1 LLRGGNGSILK
12 KLIKWLVYTVLGLFV
27 LAMLLV
33 GPIDKTPLKEQPFYQ
48 TMISRLDT
56 IHPNQSQKDKVKVG
70 WSKFNITPSYS
81 MPMAGYTPKD
91 KYESIHDSIYGGVIT
106 MINGNT
112 VNVIVSLDLMLFP
125 PSIKDKV
132 NEALKRQGKD
142 YFVYYSA
149 THTHSSL
156 GGWDASLVGRLAL
169 GSYHAEW
176 VDQTANDILDN
187 IEQAKTS
194 SLPST
199 IQYWENDATEFVEN
213 RLDAANGQVDGKLR
227 GLKFIRTD
235 SSKAVIVTY
244 SAHPTNVELLSR
256 VVSGDYP
263 SALTKQLEK
272 RGFDFGLFMAGM
284 VGSHR
289 LKGIE
294 GPDFERI
301 EKAGLE
307 LAEKVIAA
315 NALELIDS
323 VSISSAHI
331 PIAFG
336 PSQLRI
342 AKDWRVRDWVFRLL
356 LNPLHGEFTYLQV
369 GHVVFI
375 GTPADFSG
383 EIFAQEKLEAIA
395 AATGK
400 KLIVTS
406 FNGNYTGYIT
416 ADRYYAKGNEEEVM
430 ALNWVGPYFAEYYVK
445 MIREILD
452 FKQRTK
458 LFR

>member
-1 LLRGGNGSILK
+1 MRGGNGSILK

-33 GPIDKTPLKEQPFYQ
+33 GPIDKTPLKDQPFYQ
-48 TMISRLDT
+48 TMVSRLDT
-56 IHPNQSQKDKVKVG
+56 IYPNQSQKNKVKVG
-70 WSKFNITPSYS
+70 WSKFNITPTYS

-125 PSIKDKV
+125 PSIKDQV
-132 NEALKRQGKD
+132 NEALKRQRKD

-156 GGWDASLVGRLAL
+156 GGWDESLVGRLAL
-169 GSYHAEW
+169 GSYHAVW

-187 IEQAKTS
+187 IDKATTS
-194 SLPST
+194 SISST

-213 RLDAANGQVDGKLR
+213 RLDAAKGQVDGKLR
-227 GLKFIRTD
+227 GLKFTRSD

-263 SALTKQLEK
+263 SALTEQLRK
-272 RGFDFGLFMAGM
+272 KGFDFGLFMAGM

-294 GPDFERI
+294 GTDFERI
-301 EKAGLE
+301 DKAGLI
-307 LAEKVIAA
+307 LADRVVAA
-315 NALELIDS
+315 TNQNLADS
-323 VSISSAHI
+323 ISISSAHI

-342 AKDWRVRDWVFRLL
+342 AKDWRVRDWVFRSL

-383 EIFAQEKLEAIA
+383 EIFAQENLEAVA

-416 ADRYYAKGNEEEVM
+416 ADRHYAKGNEEEVM
-430 ALNWVGPYFAEYYVK
+430 ALNWVGPFFGEYYTE

-452 FKQRTK
+452 FK
-458 LFR
+458 

>member
-1 LLRGGNGSILK
+1 
-12 KLIKWLVYTVLGLFV
+12 
-27 LAMLLV
+27 MLLV

-48 TMISRLDT
+48 TMVSRLDT
-56 IHPNQSQKDKVKVG
+56 IHPNLSRKDKVKVG
-70 WSKFNITPSYS
+70 WAKFNITPSYS
-81 MPMAGYTPKD
+81 LPMAGYTPKD
-91 KYESIHDSIYGGVIT
+91 KYESIHDSIYGGVIAMT
-106 MINGNT
+106 NGSS
-112 VNVIVSLDLMLFP
+112 VNVFVSLDLMLFP
-125 PSIKDKV
+125 PSIKNRV

-156 GGWDASLVGRLAL
+156 GGWDASLVGRLVL

-187 IEQAKTS
+187 IDKATTS
-194 SLPST
+194 SISST
-199 IQYWENDATEFVEN
+199 IQYWENDASEFVEN

-227 GLKFIRTD
+227 GLKFNRAD

-294 GPDFERI
+294 GTDFERI
-301 EKAGLE
+301 DKAGLL
-307 LAEKVIAA
+307 LAEKVVKATNQNLAESI
-315 NALELIDS
+315 
-323 VSISSAHI
+323 SISSAHI

-336 PSQLRI
+336 SSQLRI
-342 AKDWRVRDWVFRLL
+342 AKDWKVRDWVFRSL
-356 LNPLHGEFTYLQV
+356 LNPLQGELTYLQV

-395 AATGK
+395 AAMGK
-400 KLIVTS
+400 KLILTS
-406 FNGNYTGYIT
+406 FNGNYTGYVT
-416 ADRYYAKGNEEEVM
+416 ADHHYAKGSEEEVM
-430 ALNWVGPYFAEYYVK
+430 ALNWVGPYFGDYYTQMLK
-445 MIREILD
+445 QILN
-452 FKQRTK
+452 FE
-458 LFR
+458 F

>member
-33 GPIDKTPLKEQPFYQ
+33 GPLDKTPLKEQPFYQ
-48 TMISRLDT
+48 TMVSRLGT

-70 WSKFNITPSYS
+70 WSRFNITPGYS

-106 MINGNT
+106 MIIGNT

-125 PSIKDKV
+125 PSIKDQV

-187 IEQAKTS
+187 IEKAKTS
-194 SLPST
+194 SLPSA
-199 IQYWENDATEFVEN
+199 IQYWENDASEFVEN

-227 GLKFIRTD
+227 GLKFIRAD

-272 RGFDFGLFMAGM
+272 KGFDFGLFMAGM

-294 GPDFERI
+294 GTDFERI
-301 EKAGLE
+301 DKAGLI
-307 LAEKVIAA
+307 LADRIVSATNQNLA
-315 NALELIDS
+315 DS
-323 VSISSAHI
+323 ISISSAHI

-342 AKDWRVRDWVFRLL
+342 AKDLRVRDWVFRSL

-375 GTPADFSG
+375 GTPSDFSG
-383 EIFAQEKLEAIA
+383 EIFAQEKLEAV
-395 AATGK
+395 AATMGK

-430 ALNWVGPYFAEYYVK
+430 ALNWVGPFFGEYYTE

-452 FKQRTK
+452 FK
-458 LFR
+458 

>member
-1 LLRGGNGSILK
+1 MK

-48 TMISRLDT
+48 TMVSRLDT

-430 ALNWVGPYFAEYYVK
+430 ALNWVGPYFGEYYVK

>member
-1 LLRGGNGSILK
+1 MK
-12 KLIKWLVYTVLGLFV
+12 KLIKWLVYAVLGLFV

-48 TMISRLDT
+48 TMVSRLDT

-323 VSISSAHI
+323 ISISSAHI

-430 ALNWVGPYFAEYYVK
+430 ALNWVGPYFGEYYVK

>member
-1 LLRGGNGSILK
+1 LRCGNASVLK
-12 KLIKWLVYTVLGLFV
+12 KLIKWLVYAGLGLFV

-48 TMISRLDT
+48 TMVSRLDT
-56 IHPNQSQKDKVKVG
+56 IHPNLSRKDKVKVG
-70 WSKFNITPSYS
+70 WAKFNITPSYS
-81 MPMAGYTPKD
+81 LPMAGYTPKD
-91 KYESIHDSIYGGVIT
+91 KYESIHDSIYGGVIAMT
-106 MINGNT
+106 NGSS
-112 VNVIVSLDLMLFP
+112 VNVFVSLDLMLFP
-125 PSIKDKV
+125 PSIKNRV

-156 GGWDASLVGRLAL
+156 GGWDASLVGRLVL

-187 IEQAKTS
+187 IDKATTS
-194 SLPST
+194 SISST
-199 IQYWENDATEFVEN
+199 IQYWENDASEFVEN

-227 GLKFIRTD
+227 GLKFNRAD

-294 GPDFERI
+294 GTDFERI
-301 EKAGLE
+301 DKAGLL
-307 LAEKVIAA
+307 LAEKVVKATNQNLAESI
-315 NALELIDS
+315 
-323 VSISSAHI
+323 SISSAHI

-336 PSQLRI
+336 SSQLRI
-342 AKDWRVRDWVFRLL
+342 AKDWKVRDWVFRSL
-356 LNPLHGEFTYLQV
+356 LNPLQGELTYLQV

-395 AATGK
+395 AAMGK
-400 KLIVTS
+400 KLILTS
-406 FNGNYTGYIT
+406 FNGNYTGYVT
-416 ADRYYAKGNEEEVM
+416 ADHHYAKGSEEEVM
-430 ALNWVGPYFAEYYVK
+430 ALNWVGPYFGDYYTQMLK
-445 MIREILD
+445 QILN
-452 FKQRTK
+452 FE
-458 LFR
+458 F

>member
-1 LLRGGNGSILK
+1 M
-12 KLIKWLVYTVLGLFV
+12 V
-27 LAMLLV
+27 
-33 GPIDKTPLKEQPFYQ
+33 
-48 TMISRLDT
+48 SRLDT
-56 IHPNQSQKDKVKVG
+56 IHPNLSRKDKVKVG
-70 WSKFNITPSYS
+70 WAKFNITPSYS
-81 MPMAGYTPKD
+81 LPMAGYTPKD
-91 KYESIHDSIYGGVIT
+91 KYESIHDSIYGGVIAMT
-106 MINGNT
+106 NGSS
-112 VNVIVSLDLMLFP
+112 VNVFVSLDLMLFP
-125 PSIKDKV
+125 PSIKNRV

-156 GGWDASLVGRLAL
+156 GGWDASLVGRLVL

-187 IEQAKTS
+187 IDKATTS
-194 SLPST
+194 SISST
-199 IQYWENDATEFVEN
+199 IQYWENDASEFVEN

-227 GLKFIRTD
+227 GLKFNRAD

-294 GPDFERI
+294 GTDFERI
-301 EKAGLE
+301 DKAGLL
-307 LAEKVIAA
+307 LAEKVVKATNQNLAESI
-315 NALELIDS
+315 
-323 VSISSAHI
+323 SISSAHI

-336 PSQLRI
+336 SSQLRI
-342 AKDWRVRDWVFRLL
+342 AKDWKVRDWVFRSL
-356 LNPLHGEFTYLQV
+356 LNPLQGELTYLQV

-395 AATGK
+395 AAMGK
-400 KLIVTS
+400 KLILTS
-406 FNGNYTGYIT
+406 FNGNYTGYVT
-416 ADRYYAKGNEEEVM
+416 ADHHYAKGSEEEVM
-430 ALNWVGPYFAEYYVK
+430 ALNWVGPYFGDYYTQMLK
-445 MIREILD
+445 QILN
-452 FKQRTK
+452 FE
-458 LFR
+458 F

>member
-12 KLIKWLVYTVLGLFV
+12 KLIKWLVYAVLGLFV

-33 GPIDKTPLKEQPFYQ
+33 GPLDKTPLKEQPFYQ
-48 TMISRLDT
+48 TMVSWLDT

-106 MINGNT
+106 MIIGNT

-187 IEQAKTS
+187 IDKATTS
-194 SLPST
+194 SISST

-227 GLKFIRTD
+227 GLKFIRAD

-272 RGFDFGLFMAGM
+272 KGFDFGLFMAGM

-294 GPDFERI
+294 GTDFERI
-301 EKAGLE
+301 DKAGLI
-307 LAEKVIAA
+307 LADRVVSATNQNLA
-315 NALELIDS
+315 DS
-323 VSISSAHI
+323 ISISSAHI

-342 AKDWRVRDWVFRLL
+342 AKDWRVRDWVFRSL
-356 LNPLHGEFTYLQV
+356 LNPLHGEFTYLQL

-383 EIFAQEKLEAIA
+383 EIFAQEKLEAV
-395 AATGK
+395 AATMGK

-430 ALNWVGPYFAEYYVK
+430 ALNWVGPFFGEYYTE

-452 FKQRTK
+452 FK
-458 LFR
+458 

>member
-1 LLRGGNGSILK
+1 LK

-91 KYESIHDSIYGGVIT
+91 KYESIHDSIYGGVIAMT
-106 MINGNT
+106 NGSS
-112 VNVIVSLDLMLFP
+112 VNVFVSLDLMLFP
-125 PSIKDKV
+125 PSIKNRV

-156 GGWDASLVGRLAL
+156 GGWDASLVGRLVL

-187 IEQAKTS
+187 IDKATTS
-194 SLPST
+194 SISST
-199 IQYWENDATEFVEN
+199 IQYWENDASEFVEN

-227 GLKFIRTD
+227 GLKFNRAD

-294 GPDFERI
+294 GTDFERI
-301 EKAGLE
+301 DKAGLL
-307 LAEKVIAA
+307 LAEKVVKATNQNLAESI
-315 NALELIDS
+315 
-323 VSISSAHI
+323 SISSAHI

-336 PSQLRI
+336 SSQLRI
-342 AKDWRVRDWVFRLL
+342 AKDWKVRDWVFRSL
-356 LNPLHGEFTYLQV
+356 LNPLQGELTYLQV

-395 AATGK
+395 AAMGK
-400 KLIVTS
+400 KLILTS
-406 FNGNYTGYIT
+406 FNGNYTGYVT
-416 ADRYYAKGNEEEVM
+416 ADHHYAKGSEEEVM
-430 ALNWVGPYFAEYYVK
+430 ALNWVGPYFGDYYTQMLK
-445 MIREILD
+445 QILN
-452 FKQRTK
+452 FE
-458 LFR
+458 F

>member
-1 LLRGGNGSILK
+1 MRGGNGSILK

-33 GPIDKTPLKEQPFYQ
+33 GPLDKTPLKEQPFYQ
-48 TMISRLDT
+48 TMVSRLGT

-70 WSKFNITPSYS
+70 WSRFNITPGYS

-106 MINGNT
+106 MIIGNT

-125 PSIKDKV
+125 PSIKDQV

-156 GGWDASLVGRLAL
+156 GGWDESLVGRLAL
-169 GSYHAEW
+169 GSYHAVW

-187 IEQAKTS
+187 IDKATTS
-194 SLPST
+194 SISST

-227 GLKFIRTD
+227 GLKFIRAD

-272 RGFDFGLFMAGM
+272 KGFDFGLFMAGM

-294 GPDFERI
+294 GTDFERI
-301 EKAGLE
+301 DKAGLI
-307 LAEKVIAA
+307 LADRIVSATNQNLA
-315 NALELIDS
+315 DS
-323 VSISSAHI
+323 ISISSAHI

-342 AKDWRVRDWVFRLL
+342 AKDLRVRDWVFRSL

-383 EIFAQEKLEAIA
+383 EIFAQEKLEAV
-395 AATGK
+395 AATMGK

-430 ALNWVGPYFAEYYVK
+430 ALNWVGPFFGEYYTE

-452 FKQRTK
+452 FK
-458 LFR
+458 

>member
-1 LLRGGNGSILK
+1 MRVGNGSILK
-12 KLIKWLVYTVLGLFV
+12 KLIKWLVYAVLGLFV

-48 TMISRLDT
+48 TMVSRLDT
-56 IHPNQSQKDKVKVG
+56 IHPNLSRKDKVKVG
-70 WSKFNITPSYS
+70 WAKFNITPSYS

-91 KYESIHDSIYGGVIT
+91 KYESIHDSIYGGVIAMT
-106 MINGNT
+106 NGSS
-112 VNVIVSLDLMLFP
+112 VNVFVSLDLMLFP
-125 PSIKDKV
+125 PSIKNRV

-169 GSYHAEW
+169 GSYHTEW

-187 IEQAKTS
+187 IEKAKTS
-194 SLPST
+194 SLPSAT
-199 IQYWENDATEFVEN
+199 QYWENDASEFVEN

-227 GLKFIRTD
+227 GLKFIRAD

-272 RGFDFGLFMAGM
+272 KGFDFGLFMAGM

-289 LKGIE
+289 LTGIE
-294 GPDFERI
+294 GTDFERI
-301 EKAGLE
+301 DKAGLI
-307 LAEKVIAA
+307 LADRIVSATNQNLA
-315 NALELIDS
+315 DS
-323 VSISSAHI
+323 ISISSAHI

-342 AKDWRVRDWVFRLL
+342 AKDLRVRDWVFRSL

-375 GTPADFSG
+375 GTPSDFSG

-395 AATGK
+395 EATGK
-400 KLIVTS
+400 KLLVTS
-406 FNGNYTGYIT
+406 FNGNYTGYVT
-416 ADRYYAKGNEEEVM
+416 ADQHYAKGNEEEVM
-430 ALNWVGPYFAEYYVK
+430 ALNWVGPFFGEYYTE

-452 FKQRTK
+452 FK
-458 LFR
+458 

>member
-1 LLRGGNGSILK
+1 LLRVGNGSILK
-12 KLIKWLVYTVLGLFV
+12 KLIKWLVYAVLGLFV

-48 TMISRLDT
+48 TMVSRLDT
-56 IHPNQSQKDKVKVG
+56 IHPNLSRKDKVKVG
-70 WSKFNITPSYS
+70 WAKFNITPSYS

-91 KYESIHDSIYGGVIT
+91 KYESIHDSIYGGVIAMT
-106 MINGNT
+106 NGSS
-112 VNVIVSLDLMLFP
+112 VNVFVSLDLMLFP
-125 PSIKDKV
+125 PSIKNRV

-169 GSYHAEW
+169 GSYHTEW

-187 IEQAKTS
+187 IEKAKTS
-194 SLPST
+194 SLPSAT
-199 IQYWENDATEFVEN
+199 QYWENDASEFVEN

-227 GLKFIRTD
+227 GLKFIRAD
-235 SSKAVIVTY
+235 SSRAVVVTY

-256 VVSGDYP
+256 LVSGDYP
-263 SALTKQLEK
+263 SALNKQLK
-272 RGFDFGLFMAGM
+272 KKGFDFGLFMAGM

-289 LKGIE
+289 LKGVE
-294 GPDFERI
+294 GTDFERI
-301 EKAGLE
+301 EKAGLV
-307 LAEKVIAA
+307 LADRVVAAA
-315 NALELIDS
+315 NQNLADS

-336 PSQLRI
+336 SSQLRI
-342 AKDWRVRDWVFRLL
+342 AKDWKVRDWVFRSL
-356 LNPLHGEFTYLQV
+356 LNPLQGELTYLQI
-369 GHVVFI
+369 GNVVFI

-383 EIFAQEKLEAIA
+383 EIFADEKLESIA
-395 AATGK
+395 TSLGR
-400 KLIVTS
+400 KLIITS

-416 ADRYYAKGNEEEVM
+416 ADHHYAKGNEEEVM
-430 ALNWVGPYFAEYYVK
+430 ALNWVGPFFGEYYTE

-452 FKQRTK
+452 FK
-458 LFR
+458 

>member
-1 LLRGGNGSILK
+1 MK

-383 EIFAQEKLEAIA
+383 EIFAQEKLEAVA
-395 AATGK
+395 AAMGK

-430 ALNWVGPYFAEYYVK
+430 ALNWVGPYFGEYYVK

>member
-1 LLRGGNGSILK
+1 MRVGNGSILK
-12 KLIKWLVYTVLGLFV
+12 KLIKWLVYAVLGLFV

-48 TMISRLDT
+48 TMVSRLDT
-56 IHPNQSQKDKVKVG
+56 IHPNLSRKDKVKVG
-70 WSKFNITPSYS
+70 WAKFNITPSYS

-91 KYESIHDSIYGGVIT
+91 KYESIHDSIYGGVIAMT
-106 MINGNT
+106 NGSS
-112 VNVIVSLDLMLFP
+112 VNVFVSLDLMLFP
-125 PSIKDKV
+125 PSIKNRV

-169 GSYHAEW
+169 GSYHTEW

-187 IEQAKTS
+187 IEKAKTS
-194 SLPST
+194 SLPSAT
-199 IQYWENDATEFVEN
+199 QYWENDASEFVEN

-227 GLKFIRTD
+227 GLKFIRAD

-294 GPDFERI
+294 GTDFERI
-301 EKAGLE
+301 DKAGLI
-307 LAEKVIAA
+307 LADRVVAA
-315 NALELIDS
+315 TNQNLADS
-323 VSISSAHI
+323 ISISSAHI

-342 AKDWRVRDWVFRLL
+342 AKDWKVRDWVFRSL
-356 LNPLHGEFTYLQV
+356 LNPLQGELTYLQI

-430 ALNWVGPYFAEYYVK
+430 ALNWVGPYFGEYYVK

>member
-1 LLRGGNGSILK
+1 MK
-12 KLIKWLVYTVLGLFV
+12 KLIKWLVYAGLGLFV

-48 TMISRLDT
+48 TMVSRLDT
-56 IHPNQSQKDKVKVG
+56 IHPNLSRKDKVKVG
-70 WSKFNITPSYS
+70 WAKFNITPSYS
-81 MPMAGYTPKD
+81 LPMAGYTPKD
-91 KYESIHDSIYGGVIT
+91 KYESIHDSIYGGVIAMT
-106 MINGNT
+106 NGSS
-112 VNVIVSLDLMLFP
+112 VNVFVSLDLMLFP
-125 PSIKDKV
+125 PSIKNRV

-156 GGWDASLVGRLAL
+156 GGWDASLVGRLVL

-187 IEQAKTS
+187 IDKATTS
-194 SLPST
+194 SISST
-199 IQYWENDATEFVEN
+199 IQYWENDASEFVEN

-227 GLKFIRTD
+227 GLKFNRAD

-294 GPDFERI
+294 GTDFERI
-301 EKAGLE
+301 DKAGLL
-307 LAEKVIAA
+307 LAEKVVKATNQNLAESI
-315 NALELIDS
+315 
-323 VSISSAHI
+323 SISSAHI

-336 PSQLRI
+336 SSQLRI
-342 AKDWRVRDWVFRLL
+342 AKDWKVRDWVFRSL
-356 LNPLHGEFTYLQV
+356 LNPLQGELTYLQV

-395 AATGK
+395 AAMGK
-400 KLIVTS
+400 KLILTS
-406 FNGNYTGYIT
+406 FNGNYTGYVT
-416 ADRYYAKGNEEEVM
+416 ADHHYAKGSEEEVM
-430 ALNWVGPYFAEYYVK
+430 ALNWVGPYFGDYYTQMLK
-445 MIREILD
+445 QILN
-452 FKQRTK
+452 FE
-458 LFR
+458 F